1 MDDGNAKR
9 HGRGGRWI
17 RTVVLTLGCAGI
29 AVLAWILHKRPLTRI
44 DGAHLLYWPVVLACL
59 WFGWRGLLV
68 AVLGAA
74 GLVWPHFLSGVPLTS
89 SSHDI
94 LRAVALITV
103 AAVVAGLKQRYAGAR
118 RDVEQLRRQLE
129 KRREASEAECEILRS
144 QLSDQFRQLR
154 EQGEILRASDAE
166 KARLLDSMD
175 EEIVSLDREMRVQWA
190 NRAACGRF
198 GLAREAVIGRPYHEL
213 RGLADVS
220 CSPRPVWQAMRTGQ
234 TTEGAETAADGRR
247 WSVHCYPIA
256 DSHGAIIGG
265 VEVALDVTEAE
276 TAEDTLADERTLLRA
291 LIDHLPDAIY
301 AKDRESRFLLC
312 NQAVLR
318 YHGVEEFAALE
329 GKTDFAFFPK
339 AAADEFFAE
348 EQELMRTGCPIVG
361 RQRQSRDRATGRTVW
376 HSTTKLPLK
385 DAQGEIVGLFGI
397 GRDITDL
404 KRVQEAYEIL
414 VDHSLQGLVV
424 FQDQRV
430 VFANQ
435 AMVRIT
441 GYLLEEI
448 LNASVET
455 LHQFVHPDD
464 RERVWSMHR
473 ARMAGQVLPDSYTFR
488 AIRKNGA
495 LCWLEIHASR
505 TEYQGRP
512 AIQASL
518 LDVTER
524 ICAENALRESETQN
538 RALFDAIPDQ
548 IFLISNEGVFLDY
561 RSGDTLGLYVP
572 PDEFLGK
579 TVAEILPPEVA
590 ALYMESLHE
599 VLETGQTKTFEYP
612 LPIDGILY
620 DWECRLVCFGRRQ
633 VLAMVRDITERK
645 RTDRLRDLQRDV
657 ALELSS
663 ISGFKDGYLGC
674 LQTAV
679 RFAQMDCGAIY
690 TLDRDTGNFDLVAQ
704 LGFSEDYVSSVQQVS
719 ADSAVG
725 RSARAGEPVFGRH
738 GTLAVPVSPTQRREG
753 LRAMAVVPVKRKG
766 RVIAFMSVASRT
778 VETIPEWSRVVLEM
792 IAAQIGSTV
801 GRLRAEEALQRE
813 HGLVSRITDTS
824 PAGIML
830 INRKGRIVF
839 ANACAERIMGL
850 SKDEITRRAFN
861 APEWRIADHDGR
873 PMSNEE
879 LPFTLV
885 ATTNRPVQD
894 VRYSI
899 ERPDGSRVLLSVNAA
914 PLRDET
920 GHVDGM
926 VAAIDDVTERVQ
938 AEQSLRESE
947 ERFRHIF
954 ENTVLGLYRTSP
966 EGQILMANPALVRML
981 GYASFDEMAQRNVV
995 DGYVSRDAH
1004 TFFQQLIEDEGQVV
1018 GLEAIWRK
1026 KDGTPLFVCEN
1037 AKAVRDESG
1046 CTLYYEGTVEDVTQ
1060 RKEAERSLRQR
1071 LDFEELVSTI
1081 SNDFVNLSVEQIDQG
1096 IERTLERIGCF
1107 AQVDRGLVSILD
1119 ENSTRFET
1127 VHEWCAEGVAS
1138 TRDRLLGVEIK
1149 CLPLGLGHVARD
1161 SAMDIPRVGDL
1172 PGADNPMRELLEAS
1186 GVKSVLIAPIMIG
1199 GELFGMLSVD
1209 ALWNERSWSEDE
1221 VSLVKMVAEVFANAL
1236 ERKRAADALSERL
1249 AFETLLSELSATF
1262 VNLPLHEID
1271 AQIERWLGRVGM
1283 FLRIDRT
1290 TIGVASADG
1299 CGMVATHAWA
1309 APGLDDA
1316 RIAVRNCNHFQWLWE
1331 ALAQDKVLAYHHLS
1345 DAPPEA
1351 SDAADFCRQRGIKSI
1366 AIVPLVLADEGRG
1379 AMAFSSVCRVRE
1391 WSDELMQRL
1400 RLVGETFAGALRR
1413 KQAEEALIAS
1423 ERNYREIFNAV
1434 NDATFVHDPTT
1445 GAIVDV
1451 NNATFDMFGYS
1462 HEDMLRTDPGILHH
1476 GDIDKAR
1483 EQLRQWLSQATN
1495 EGPQVVE
1502 WYCRRKDGVCF
1513 YAEVN
1518 LKQASIGGQ
1527 PRVLAVV
1534 RDITERK
1541 QAEKAA
1547 ELHRAELTRAWHVN
1561 TLGEMASGLA
1571 HELNQP
1577 LCAVLNYAN
1586 GCLRLTRRKELPKE
1600 ALTESIQEIIGQAE
1614 RAGDIMKR
1622 IRGLVGKREP
1632 RCVRLDVRTL
1642 LSDAMKM
1649 VEKEAA
1655 KHEIAVVPEF
1665 ANRLPRIYAD
1675 DVEIEQVALNLMRNA
1690 IEAMGDE
1697 VVTRRTLTVSTSR
1710 QGRNAIEVAIRDTG
1724 RGLPPELS
1732 EQVFNSFFTTKQRGL
1747 GIGLS
1752 LSRRIVEAHGGRL
1765 WAESDGR
1772 SGTTFRFTLPVV
1784 GASHGTHRA
1793 RSLCR

>member
-1 MDDGNAKR
+1 M
-9 HGRGGRWI
+9 
-17 RTVVLTLGCAGI
+17 LTLGCAGI
-29 AVLAWILHKRPLTRI
+29 AVLVWLLYKRPLTRI
-44 DGAHLLYWPVVLACL
+44 DGAHLLYWPAVFACL
-59 WFGWRGLLV
+59 WFGWRGLVV

-74 GLVWPHFLSGVPLTS
+74 GLVLPHLSSAVPPTS
-89 SSHDI
+89 CSHDI
-94 LRAVALITV
+94 LRAVVLITV
-103 AAVVAGLKQRYAGAR
+103 ATTVAGLQQRYVRAR
-118 RDVEQLRRQLE
+118 RDRERLRRQLATN
-129 KRREASEAECEILRS
+129 REASEAECEILRS
-144 QLSDQFRQLR
+144 QLSAQFRQLR
-154 EQGEILRASDAE
+154 EQDEMLRTSDGE
-166 KARLLDSMD
+166 KTRLLDSMD
-175 EEIVSLDREMRVQWA
+175 EEIVSLDREMRVRWA
-190 NRAACGRF
+190 NRAACERL
-198 GLAREAVIGRPYHEL
+198 GLTREAVIGRPYHEL
-213 RGLADVS
+213 HGVANAS
-220 CSPRPVWQAMRTGQ
+220 HAPRPMREAMATGRTTQ
-234 TTEGAETAADGRR
+234 VDETAADGRR

-256 DSHGAIIGG
+256 DPNGVIVGG
-265 VEVALDVTEAE
+265 VETAVEVVEAE
-276 TAEDTLADERTLLRA
+276 AVEDALADERTLLRA

-312 NQAVLR
+312 NQAVLSGHR
-318 YHGVEEFAALE
+318 VKDFAALA
-329 GKTDFAFFPK
+329 GKTDFTLFPK
-339 AAADEFFAE
+339 AAAEEYFAE
-348 EQELMRTGCPIVG
+348 EQELMRTGRPIVSQ
-361 RQRQSRDRATGRTVW
+361 QRPGRDRTTGKTIW
-376 HSTTKLPLK
+376 YSTTKMPLK
-385 DAQGEIVGLFGI
+385 NAAGEIVGLLGI

-404 KRVQEAYEIL
+404 KRVKEAYEIL

-424 FQDQRV
+424 FQDRRV

-441 GYLLEEI
+441 GYPHKEI
-448 LNASVET
+448 LNASAEAVR
-455 LHQFVHPDD
+455 QFVHPDD
-464 RERVWSMHR
+464 REHVWNRHQ
-473 ARMAGQVLPDSYTFR
+473 ARMAGQALPDSYTFR
-488 AIRKNGA
+488 AIRKDGT

-505 TEYQGRP
+505 TEYQGGP
-512 AIQASL
+512 AIQACL

-538 RALFDAIPDQ
+538 RALLDTIPDL
-548 IFLISNEGVFLDY
+548 IFLISSEGVFLDY
-561 RSGDTLGLYVP
+561 RSGDALGLYAP

-579 TVAEILPPEVA
+579 TVGEILPSEVA

-599 VLETGQTKTFEYP
+599 VLETRQAKTFEYP
-612 LPIDGILY
+612 LPAKGILC

-633 VLAMVRDITERK
+633 VLAVVRDITERK

-674 LQTAV
+674 LEVAI
-679 RFAQMDCGAIY
+679 RLGQMDCGAIY
-690 TLDRDTGNFDLVAQ
+690 TLNRDTGGFDLVAQ
-704 LGFSEDYVSSVQQVS
+704 LGFSDDYAASIQQVS
-719 ADSAVG
+719 AESAVG
-725 RSARAGEPVFGRH
+725 RLARAGEPVFGRH
-738 GTLAVPVSPTQRREG
+738 GTLAVPVGPMQRREG
-753 LRAMAVVPVKRKG
+753 LSAMALVPVSRKA

-778 VETIPEWSRVVLEM
+778 LETVPEWSRMVLEM

-824 PAGIML
+824 PAGIIL
-830 INRKGRIVF
+830 VNQQGRIVF

-850 SKDEITRRAFN
+850 DRDQITRRTFN
-861 APEWRIADHDGR
+861 APDWCIADYDGR
-873 PMSNEE
+873 PLSEAE
-879 LPFTLV
+879 LPFALV
-885 ATTNRPVQD
+885 TTTNRPVKD
-894 VRYSI
+894 VRCAI
-899 ERPDGSRVLLSVNAA
+899 ERPDGTRVLLSVNAA
-914 PLRDET
+914 PLRDEA
-920 GHVDGM
+920 GRVDGM
-926 VAAIDDVTERVQ
+926 VAAIDDVTEKVQ

-954 ENTVLGLYRTSP
+954 ENTMLGLYRTSP
-966 EGQILMANPALVRML
+966 EGRILMANPALVRML
-981 GYASFDEMAQRNVV
+981 GYTSFEEMAQRNVM
-995 DGYVSRDAH
+995 DGYVSQDAH
-1004 TFFQQLIEDEGQVV
+1004 TFFRQRIEADGQVV
-1018 GLEAIWRK
+1018 GLDVIWRK

-1037 AKAVRDESG
+1037 AKVVRDECG
-1046 CTLYYEGTVEDVTQ
+1046 RTVYYEGTVEDVTQ
-1060 RKEAERSLRQR
+1060 RKEAEKRLRQR
-1071 LDFEELVSTI
+1071 LDFEELVATI
-1081 SNDFVNLSVEQIDQG
+1081 SNDFVNLSVDQIDHG
-1096 IERTLERIGCF
+1096 IERTLERIGRF
-1107 AQVDRGLVSILD
+1107 TQVDRSLVTILD
-1119 ENSTRFET
+1119 ENSTCFET

-1138 TRDRLLGVEIK
+1138 TRDLLLGIEIRY
-1149 CLPLGLGHVARD
+1149 LPLGLGHPARD
-1161 SAMDIPRVGDL
+1161 SAMNIPRVGDL
-1172 PGADNPMRELLEAS
+1172 PGEENGLRDVLAAS
-1186 GVKSVLIAPIMIG
+1186 GVKSVFIAPIMIG

-1209 ALWNERSWSEDE
+1209 AIWDERSWSEDE
-1221 VSLVKMVAEVFANAL
+1221 ISLVKMVAEVFANAL
-1236 ERKRAADALSERL
+1236 ERKRAADALDERL

-1262 VNLPLHEID
+1262 VNLPLNGID
-1271 AQIERWLGRVGM
+1271 EQIERWLARVGR
-1283 FLRIDRT
+1283 FLQVDRT
-1290 TIGVASADG
+1290 TIGVATADG
-1299 CGMVATHAWA
+1299 RGMVATHAWA

-1316 RIAVRNCNHFQWLWE
+1316 RIAVQQCTHFQWLWE
-1331 ALAQDKVLAYHHLS
+1331 ALGQDRVLAYHHLCE
-1345 DAPPEA
+1345 APPEA
-1351 SDAADFCRQRGIKSI
+1351 SDGVDFCRRRGIKSI
-1366 AIVPLVLADEGRG
+1366 AIIPLVLADEGRG
-1379 AMAFSSVCRVRE
+1379 AMAFSSVCRDRE
-1391 WSDELMQRL
+1391 WSDELTQRL
-1400 RLVGETFAGALRR
+1400 RLVGEIFAGALRR
-1413 KQAEEALIAS
+1413 KRAEEALIAS

-1451 NNATFDMFGYS
+1451 NNATIDMFGYP
-1462 HEDMLRTDPGILHH
+1462 HDAILRIDPGVLHH
-1476 GDIDKAR
+1476 GDIGKAR
-1483 EQLRQWLSQATN
+1483 EQLRQWLARATN

-1518 LKQASIGGQ
+1518 LKQASIGGR

-1534 RDITERK
+1534 RDITDRK

-1577 LCAVLNYAN
+1577 LCAVLNYAS

-1600 ALTESIQEIIGQAE
+1600 ALIESIQEIIGQAE

-1632 RCVRLDVRTL
+1632 RCVRLDVRAL

-1697 VVTRRTLTVSTSR
+1697 VMTRRTLTVSTSR
-1710 QGRNAIEVAIRDTG
+1710 QGRNTIEVAIKDTG

-1732 EQVFNSFFTTKQRGL
+1732 EQVFNSFFTTKQQGL

-1793 RSLCR
+1793 RSLRR